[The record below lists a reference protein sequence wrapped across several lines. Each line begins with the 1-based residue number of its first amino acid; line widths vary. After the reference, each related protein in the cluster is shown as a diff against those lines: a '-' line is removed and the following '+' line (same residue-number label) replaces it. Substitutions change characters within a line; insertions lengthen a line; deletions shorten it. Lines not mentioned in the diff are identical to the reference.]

1 MQRTLLI
8 VSDPAHRLASLTHQ
22 APVPSHLPLATG
34 KARLVPTTNFPT
46 GSPV

>member
-22 APVPSHLPLATG
+22 APVPSHPQLATG
-34 KARLVPTTNFPT
+34 KARFIPTTNFRR
-46 GSPV
+46 GSLV